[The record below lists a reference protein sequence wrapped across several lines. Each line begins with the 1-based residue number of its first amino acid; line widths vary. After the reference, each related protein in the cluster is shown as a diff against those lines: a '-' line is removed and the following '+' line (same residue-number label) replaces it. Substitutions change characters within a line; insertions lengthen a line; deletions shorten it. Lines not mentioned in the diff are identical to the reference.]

1 MSGVVVAPG
10 RAPAPTAPV
19 ARRDP
24 ARALRATRGCV
35 AHAPTPSRHPAPRA
49 SAPANPSRTRGG
61 EGESPPPARVTHH
74 RQSPRATGSP
84 PASHLTPRPLP
95 ASFPPSVADALGGRG
110 KPPTSPRA
118 VSSVASPPQTAPG
131 PREARPLGEFPQDK
145 APFASSS
152 ATSASQHSGA
162 FCELSEEE
170 DLRARVIITM
180 EPGAVVTCTP
190 EEEAIFATLLDV
202 VKTYDLPVTLRVAGG
217 WVRDKLLGKN
227 STDIDVALDCMMGE
241 EFAVKVNEYLAARGE
256 ETHGVGVIQSNPDQS
271 KHLETATMRVH
282 GVWLDLVNLRCESYT
297 EGSRI
302 PRAEFGTAEDDA
314 ARRDLTINSLFYN
327 INERK
332 VEDFT
337 GKGLDDL
344 QAGVVRT
351 PLPPLETFTDDPL
364 RILRSV
370 RFASRFGFSLDDAI
384 ARAATNPEV
393 QTKLRLKVSR
403 ERVGKEVQSMLR
415 GPSPGDALTLLCR
428 FGLYDVVFASGS
440 TPAAAGDL
448 AASLPT
454 AAPWGCLHAAR
465 CLDAV
470 LSAHANLR
478 SEPSFYTKTLTA
490 EERECLV
497 LASFLSPLHDGWV
510 ANPRGAARGSS
521 PVRLGSKRT
530 KHVPIVRE
538 IIKEGLKL
546 RGKDADAVCTILDV
560 AGVMRE
566 TFFEHAEK
574 PPSEAASGASSSV
587 SESLS
592 SEAREYAS
600 PLPSRVVLGRL
611 LRRSKDLWRLA
622 LTTAAVLEMPGVV
635 VLGTGAELESWA
647 VELARGPPCA
657 SPLVAGGG
665 SSPGGGSPLH
675 AFAATSLG
683 GRARRGSTTRAG
695 RRAGSRGRGRAGAA
709 RSRRRGRGGG
719 GGVGGVLGRQARAGR
734 EGGDARRRVDQ
745 GRARDEGV
753 HGQARRLAARTPG
766 GGGGGGGGV
775 REKHRRGGQGRVQ
788 GVNAK
793 GGKEAERT
801 EPNRGPDPDEEDP
814 DEEDGRG

>member
-1 MSGVVVAPG
+1 
-10 RAPAPTAPV
+10 
-19 ARRDP
+19 
-24 ARALRATRGCV
+24 
-35 AHAPTPSRHPAPRA
+35 
-49 SAPANPSRTRGG
+49 
-61 EGESPPPARVTHH
+61 
-74 RQSPRATGSP
+74 
-84 PASHLTPRPLP
+84 
-95 ASFPPSVADALGGRG
+95 
-110 KPPTSPRA
+110 
-118 VSSVASPPQTAPG
+118 
-131 PREARPLGEFPQDK
+131 
-145 APFASSS
+145 
-152 ATSASQHSGA
+152 
-162 FCELSEEE
+162 
-170 DLRARVIITM
+170 VIITM

-566 TFFEHAEK
+566 AFFEHAEK
-574 PPSEAASGASSSV
+574 PSEAASEASST
-587 SESLS
+587 SEGLS

-683 GRARRGSTTRAG
+683 EAGPARFDDTRGSGARVRAAADALARRVRAVEDAVAAAG
-695 RRAGSRGRGRAGAA
+695 LEGCWDAKPALDGKAVMRAAGLTK
-709 RSRRRGRGGG
+709 GGPAMKAFTDR
-719 GGVGGVLGRQARAGR
+719 L
-734 EGGDARRRVDQ
+734 VDWQ
-745 GRARDEGV
+745 LE
-753 HGQARRLAARTPG
+753 HPG
-766 GGGGGGGGV
+766 GGK
-775 REKHRRGGQGRVQ
+775 E
-788 GVNAK
+788 
-793 GGKEAERT
+793 EAEAFVRSIA
-801 EPNRGPDPDEEDP
+801 EEVKAGFK
-814 DEEDGRG
+814 E